1 MTARREARGIV
12 GMALVL
18 AAVALATSR
27 ARAEDPPPRHQALLL
42 LRVLAYDRNLRTR
55 AGASATVL
63 VLYRSGDLGS
73 ESRRGAL
80 RTAFDEVAR
89 DVVVSGLPVT
99 VEELAYRN
107 PAELEGRLEA
117 LHPAMV
123 YVDRALEGSVLE
135 ITRVTRGR
143 GVLSAD
149 GSRAMVEA
157 GVALAIVARS
167 GRAAVLVNLPAARQ
181 EGADLDSALLAVADV
196 LRGEGDSTA
205 GRGRDGER

>member
-1 MTARREARGIV
+1 MRMRGKIL
-12 GMALVL
+12 GAMAGL
-18 AAVALATSR
+18 AAVALATSG

-42 LRVLAYDRNLRTR
+42 LRVLAYDRNLRAR

-63 VLYRSGDLGS
+63 VLYRAGDLGS

-80 RTAFDEVAR
+80 RTAFEEVAR

-99 VEELAYRN
+99 VAELAYQN
-107 PAELEGRLEA
+107 PAELEARVEA
-117 LHPAMV
+117 LHPALV
-123 YVDRALEGSVLE
+123 YVDRALEASVPE

-149 GSRAMVEA
+149 GSRSMVEA
-157 GVALAIVARS
+157 GVSLAIVARS

-196 LRGEGDSTA
+196 LRGEGGSP
-205 GRGRDGER
+205 GGPGRDGER